1 MSGLRIEIFPEDLDG
16 TVDFYRRVLGFTLLR
31 DEREAASEYVSLRLG
46 DVRLGAARRA
56 PRDAASRRPPT
67 GVELVLEVDDLDEA
81 RARVV
86 DSGWPLDE
94 DLTVLSWT
102 SACSTLAATTG
113 GSPSPKAGT
122 DSARTGRRESLT

>member
-1 MSGLRIEIFPEDLDG
+1 MSGLRIEIFPDDLDA

-31 DEREAASEYVSLRLG
+31 DERGAASEYVSLRLG

-56 PRDAASRRPPT
+56 SRDAASRRPPT

-94 DLTVLSWT
+94 DLTARPWGLMDFRLLDPSGYYWRVT
-102 SACSTLAATTG
+102 EPEG
-113 GSPSPKAGT
+113 G
-122 DSARTGRRESLT
+122 R

>member
-1 MSGLRIEIFPEDLDG
+1 MSGLRIEVFPDDLDA

-31 DEREAASEYVSLRLG
+31 DERGAASEYVSLRLG

-94 DLTVLSWT
+94 DLTARPWGLMDFRLLDPSGYYWRVT
-102 SACSTLAATTG
+102 EPEG
-113 GSPSPKAGT
+113 GH
-122 DSARTGRRESLT
+122 